1 MNRLMLTWLLPRIAP
16 HFTSTSRQMMDELVW
31 MAAGS
36 SSRLTRQSLDSL
48 VVYGSDDPVEVPEP
62 PTLPTPTDVPVP
74 EPFDI
79 PVPEPMDV
87 PPPEPS
93 DVPPPKPRP
102 VP

>member
-1 MNRLMLTWLLPRIAP
+1 MNRLMLAWLLPRTSLR
-16 HFTSTSRQMMDELVW
+16 FTSTSRQVMDELVW
-31 MAAGS
+31 TSAGN
-36 SSRLTRQSLDSL
+36 SSRFTRQSLDSL
-48 VVYGSDDPVEVPEP
+48 VVYGSEDPVEMPEA

-87 PPPEPS
+87 PPPEPT
-93 DVPPPKPRP
+93 DVPPPKPRL